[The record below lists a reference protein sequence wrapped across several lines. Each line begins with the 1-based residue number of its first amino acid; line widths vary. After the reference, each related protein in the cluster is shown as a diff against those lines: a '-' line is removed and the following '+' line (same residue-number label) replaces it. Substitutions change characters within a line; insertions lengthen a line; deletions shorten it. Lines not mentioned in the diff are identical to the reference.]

1 MSPLLKP
8 LKKLAGVYNLSGSKT
23 LGFIDPFLLLPK
35 AQNQDIFSTFPQP

>member
-8 LKKLAGVYNLSGSKT
+8 LKKLAGVYNLSGFKT
-23 LGFIDPFLLLPK
+23 LGFIDPFLLVRK